1 MDIHDTG
8 PTAPEPTPSPI
19 GVWNRW
25 SDRRLLALAILMLTG
40 NFVLQIAVFG
50 LTDELFLPALIG
62 SLFGVVLPAALAA
75 RAASSNL
82 IDDFQ
87 LGPIAPQFLLWSA
100 LLALA
105 GLEPT
110 SLLAGLSARIHPVDP
125 EWLTF
130 FEQRLPQ
137 TSTELLVTVVAVVIA
152 APLAEELL
160 FRGLVYRLARRTWGV
175 GAAASLS
182 ALSFALV
189 HGEPWY
195 LFGLIGLGL
204 LLGFLYEMT
213 RSVVACWVA
222 HAVHN
227 SFVLYLMLHTEE
239 VAPETAGPT
248 TVDYLRIAGSL
259 LLLAAV
265 GYQLH
270 RYRRVVGGDRQDDD
284 PR

>member
-1 MDIHDTG
+1 MDFHDT
-8 PTAPEPTPSPI
+8 PPAAPEPTPPPT

-25 SDRRLLALAILMLTG
+25 SDRRLLALAILMLAG

-62 SLFGVVLPAALAA
+62 SLIGVVLPAAIAA
-75 RAASSNL
+75 RAAGSQL

-87 LGPIAPQFLLWSA
+87 IGPISPRVLLWSA
-100 LLALA
+100 LLAVA

-110 SLLAGLSARIHPVDP
+110 SLLAEFSARIHPVDP
-125 EWLTF
+125 EWVAF

-137 TSTELLVTVVAVVIA
+137 TSAELLVTVAAVVIA

-175 GAAASLS
+175 GAAVSLS
-182 ALSFALV
+182 SLSFALV

-204 LLGFLYEMT
+204 LLAFLYEMT
-213 RSVVACWVA
+213 RSVTACWVA

-227 SFVLYLMLHTEE
+227 SVVLYLMLHTEE
-239 VAPETAGPT
+239 VAPETAGPAA
-248 TVDYLRIAGSL
+248 VDYLRLAGSL
-259 LLLAAV
+259 ILLAAA
-265 GYQLH
+265 GYQLY
-270 RYRRVVGGDRQDDD
+270 RYGRAAGGDRGDGDAH
-284 PR
+284 

>member
-1 MDIHDTG
+1 MDFHDT
-8 PTAPEPTPSPI
+8 PPAAPEPTPPPT

-25 SDRRLLALAILMLTG
+25 SDRRLLTLAILMLAG

-62 SLFGVVLPAALAA
+62 SLFGVVLPAAIAA
-75 RAASSNL
+75 RAANSKL

-125 EWLTF
+125 EWVAF

-137 TSTELLVTVVAVVIA
+137 TSAELLVTVAAVVIA

-160 FRGLVYRLARRTWGV
+160 FRGLVYRLARRTWGI

-204 LLGFLYEMT
+204 LLAFLYEMT
-213 RSVVACWVA
+213 RSVIACWVA
-222 HAVHN
+222 HAVYN
-227 SFVLYLMLHTEE
+227 SVVLYLMLHAEE

-248 TVDYLRIAGSL
+248 VIDHLRLAGSL

-265 GYQLH
+265 GHQLY
-270 RYRRVVGGDRQDDD
+270 RYRRIAGGDGEDDD
-284 PR
+284 AR